1 MLKLVSAVW
10 IAFAVGACGHQE
22 EAAAPEEEQAAE
34 HEATAP
40 AHEDTPPLDPDNI
53 VSIALKSPDHHK
65 RVAALRAADYVTGVA
80 NPGPLTVF
88 APTDAA
94 FDALPAG
101 TVEHLLQ
108 PANVDQLRHILQHHV
123 VPAVY
128 LADALHDGQTLGM
141 VDGTNE
147 TVHVTDGHVK
157 IGEANV
163 VASIRASN
171 GIIHV
176 IDKVLVPAAH

>member
-1 MLKLVSAVW
+1 MAKLIWGLAVVALVSS
-10 IAFAVGACGHQE
+10 CGTQE
-22 EAAAPEEEQAAE
+22 ASQTPELGSSPRAPV
-34 HEATAP
+34 
-40 AHEDTPPLDPDNI
+40 DNTPPLDPDNI
-53 VSIALKSPDHHK
+53 VSIALRSHDHTK
-65 RVAALRAADYVTGVA
+65 LVAALRAADYVTGVA

-101 TVEHLLQ
+101 TVENLLK
-108 PANVDQLRHILQHHV
+108 PENVGDLRHVLQHHV

-128 LADALHDGQTLGM
+128 LADALRDGQVLGM

-147 TVHVTDGHVK
+147 TVHVADGHIK

-163 VASIRASN
+163 LASIRASN
-171 GIIHV
+171 GVVHV
-176 IDKVLVPAAH
+176 LDRVLVPAPH